1 MVLSMNYKED
11 KLFKS
16 LEELS
21 SALKEVRARLYDG
34 SRLIR
39 VDYDTISKI
48 FWTDDGGFLDSE
60 YTEAVDFLNKRWSNW
75 CKHDGLMFRR
85 EIGGVR
91 LGLLGITDLDDGIEV
106 TMSNVLSRALG
117 DKSDLLK
124 VTDLQNLNE
133 LDLKQ
138 LSDNGVCVGV
148 INGAIDYLRNSLN
161 SEIDKLYDVW
171 TDITNES
178 FGLELIDFFKRRMVD
193 SYNFAYDGVV
203 IDIWELTMNEQ
214 TKEAAQKIFD
224 EMCRGHFRTWYEGT
238 IKNKQ
243 SLGRIYELAEMR
255 NNLQRLI

>member
-1 MVLSMNYKED
+1 
-11 KLFKS
+11 
-16 LEELS
+16 
-21 SALKEVRARLYDG
+21 
-34 SRLIR
+34 
-39 VDYDTISKI
+39 
-48 FWTDDGGFLDSE
+48 
-60 YTEAVDFLNKRWSNW
+60 
-75 CKHDGLMFRR
+75 MFRR

-91 LGLLGITDLDDGIEV
+91 LGLLGITDLDYGIEV

-138 LSDNGVCVGV
+138 LSDNGVGVGV

-203 IDIWELTMNEQ
+203 IDIWVLTMNEQ
-214 TKEAAQKIFD
+214 TKEAAQNIFD

>member
-1 MVLSMNYKED
+1 MVLSMSYKED

-39 VDYDTISKI
+39 VDYDTIGKI

-75 CKHDGLMFRR
+75 CKQDGLMFRR

-91 LGLLGITDLDDGIEV
+91 LGLLG
-106 TMSNVLSRALG
+106 G

-138 LSDNGVCVGV
+138 LSDNGVGVGV
-148 INGAIDYLRNSLN
+148 INGVIDYLRNSLN

-214 TKEAAQKIFD
+214 TKEAAQKMFD
-224 EMCRGHFRTWYEGT
+224 EMCRGHFRTWYEST

-243 SLGRIYELAEMR
+243 PLGRILEIAETR
-255 NNLQRLI
+255 NKLQRLLD

>member
-1 MVLSMNYKED
+1 MSYNEVE
-11 KLFKS
+11 LFKS
-16 LEELS
+16 IEELS
-21 SALKEVRARLYDG
+21 TVFRKTRDRVYDVH
-34 SRLIR
+34 RLIR
-39 VDYDTISKI
+39 VDYDTVSKI
-48 FWTDDGGFLDSE
+48 FWTDDGGFLDNE
-60 YTEAVDFLNKRWSNW
+60 YTIAVDSLNRRWSNW
-75 CKHDGLMFRR
+75 CKNTGLAFRR
-85 EIGGVR
+85 ESNGVR
-91 LGLLGITDLDDGIEV
+91 IGLLDITDFDNGIEV

-117 DKSDLLK
+117 DKSELLK
-124 VTDLQNLNE
+124 MTDLQNLNE

-138 LSDNGVCVGV
+138 LSDNGVGVGV

-203 IDIWELTMNEQ
+203 IDIWELTRNEQ

>member
-39 VDYDTISKI
+39 VDYDIISKI

-85 EIGGVR
+85 ELGGVR

-117 DKSDLLK
+117 DKSELLK
-124 VTDLQNLNE
+124 MTDLQNLNE

-138 LSDNGVCVGV
+138 LSDNGVGVGV

-203 IDIWELTMNEQ
+203 VDIWELTRNEQ

>member
-1 MVLSMNYKED
+1 MSYNED
-11 KLFKS
+11 GLLNS

-21 SALKEVRARLYDG
+21 LALKEVRARLYDG

-85 EIGGVR
+85 ELGGVR

-117 DKSDLLK
+117 DKSELLK
-124 VTDLQNLNE
+124 MTDLQNLNE

-138 LSDNGVCVGV
+138 LSDNGVGVGV

-203 IDIWELTMNEQ
+203 IDIWELTRNEQ